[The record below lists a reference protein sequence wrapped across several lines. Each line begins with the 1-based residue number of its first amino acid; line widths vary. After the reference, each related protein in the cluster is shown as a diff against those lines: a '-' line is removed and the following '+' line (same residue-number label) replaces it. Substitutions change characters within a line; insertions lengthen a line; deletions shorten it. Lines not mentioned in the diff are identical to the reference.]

1 MLDGVSAYAGVGLGV
16 ARPGTDDELGGIL
29 RDKLVEGDLVVAEDC
44 HIGALEDKVLV
55 DVPGEGIIVVYE
67 D

>member
-1 MLDGVSAYAGVGLGV
+1 M